1 MSERVR
7 TPARPSSLVARVA
20 WLTAAWALPAA
31 LVTALVLVAIYRASV
46 ERDFDAILAANLN
59 TLVAGTSVSPEGTL
73 DVATSLGLGDARFEQ
88 LGSGWYW
95 RVEPVGFE
103 ADARAAYPGFE
114 VESGPLPP
122 FDEQYRRNYPATGTG
137 GVRMLGVE
145 TEVVL
150 DAEGRTGRF
159 LVFGAR
165 SDVEGRV
172 RDFALALSPVLALFA
187 IGSVLAAFGS
197 ARFGLRPLDRLR
209 ASLQD
214 VREGRAERLDPDVPV
229 EVAPL
234 VEETN
239 ALIAGNRRVVER
251 ARTAVGNLAHGLKT
265 PLAVVTNEARGV
277 GGEAGRVLG
286 EQAGRMRAQIE
297 AYLDRARIAAGSRAF
312 SDTDAGATIATLVA
326 AIAKIAPDR
335 RIEFGAFDPAQDGGP
350 ARGERLRFEGERHDL
365 EEVAGNLI
373 ENAAKWARR
382 LVLVTLRGE
391 GARLALVVEDDGP
404 GLSEEA
410 ARDALK
416 RGVRLDETTE
426 GSGLG
431 LSIVRDIV
439 REYGGELAL
448 DRSDLG
454 GLRVTVLLPRRGGE
468 AGSAPAS

>member
-1 MSERVR
+1 MSE
-7 TPARPSSLVARVA
+7 AAKRPSSLVARVA
-20 WLTAAWALPAA
+20 WRTAAWALPAA
-31 LVTALVLVAIYRASV
+31 LVTALVLVAIYRRSV

-59 TLVAGTSVSPEGTL
+59 TLVAGTSVAADGSL
-73 DVATSLGLGDARFEQ
+73 DVATSLGLGDARFDE

-95 RVEPVGFE
+95 RVEPVGFDAE
-103 ADARAAYPGFE
+103 ARAAYPGFE
-114 VESGPLPP
+114 IDRGPLPE

-137 GVRMLGVE
+137 GVRMLGIE

-150 DAEGRTGRF
+150 DPEGRTGRF

-165 SDVEGRV
+165 SDVESRV
-172 RDFALALSPVLALFA
+172 RDFALALAPVLGLFA
-187 IGSVLAAFGS
+187 VGSVLAALLS
-197 ARFGLRPLDRLR
+197 ARFGLLPLDRLR

-214 VREGRAERLDPDVPV
+214 VREGHAERLDSDVPV

-265 PLAVVTNEARGV
+265 PLAVITNEASQV
-277 GGEAGRVLG
+277 GGEPGRVLS

-297 AYLDRARIAAGSRAF
+297 AYLDRARIAAGSRTF
-312 SDTDAGATIATLVA
+312 SDTDARETIATLAA

-335 RIEFGAFDPAQDGGP
+335 RIELQAAPV
-350 ARGERLRFEGERHDL
+350 RFEGERHDL

-373 ENAAKWARR
+373 ENATKWARR
-382 LVLVTLRGE
+382 LVLVTLGGE
-391 GARLALVVEDDGP
+391 GERLVLTVEDDGP
-404 GLSEEA
+404 GLSEDA
-410 ARDALK
+410 AREALR

-439 REYGGELAL
+439 GEYGGDLKL

-454 GLRVTVLLPRRGGE
+454 GLRATVRLPRRG
-468 AGSAPAS
+468 ASAERDADS

>member
-1 MSERVR
+1 M
-7 TPARPSSLVARVA
+7 A

-31 LVTALVLVAIYRASV
+31 LVTALVLVAIYRRSV

-59 TLVAGTSVSPEGTL
+59 TLVAGTSVSPSGTL

-95 RVEPVGFE
+95 RVEPVGFQ
-103 ADARAAYPGFE
+103 AQARAAYPGFE
-114 VESGPLPP
+114 VESGTLPP
-122 FDEQYRRNYPATGTG
+122 FDDQYRRNYPATGTG

-150 DAEGRTGRF
+150 DGEGRTGRF

-165 SDVEGRV
+165 SDVEDRV
-172 RDFALALSPVLALFA
+172 RDFALALAPVLALFA
-187 IGSVLAAFGS
+187 IGSVLASLLS
-197 ARFGLRPLDRLR
+197 ARFGLRPLDRVR

-239 ALIAGNRRVVER
+239 ALISGNRRVVER

-277 GGEAGRVLG
+277 GGEAGRVLS

-312 SDTDAGATIATLVA
+312 SDTDAHATIATLVA
-326 AIAKIAPDR
+326 AIAKIAPER
-335 RIEFGAFDPAQDGGP
+335 RIELDSVP
-350 ARGERLRFEGERHDL
+350 LRFEGERHDL

-373 ENAAKWARR
+373 ENASKWARR

-391 GARLALVVEDDGP
+391 GARIALTVEDDGP
-404 GLSEEA
+404 GLTEAA

-454 GLRVTVLLPRRGGE
+454 GLRATVRLPRRGGDT
-468 AGSAPAS
+468 GSAVAS

>member
-1 MSERVR
+1 MSP
-7 TPARPSSLVARVA
+7 PARRQSSLVARVA

-31 LVTALVLVAIYRASV
+31 LATALVLVAIYRRSV

-59 TLVAGTSVSPEGTL
+59 TLVAGTSVSPSGTL
-73 DVATSLGLGDARFEQ
+73 DVATSLGLGDARFEE

-95 RVEPVGFE
+95 RVEPVGF
-103 ADARAAYPGFE
+103 AAAPRAAYPGFE
-114 VESGPLPP
+114 VAAGAVPP
-122 FDEQYRRNYPATGTG
+122 FDEQYRRTYPATGTG

-145 TEVVL
+145 TQVVL
-150 DAEGRTGRF
+150 DGEGRTGRF

-172 RDFALALSPVLALFA
+172 RDFALALAPALALFA
-187 IGSVLAAFGS
+187 VGSILAALVS
-197 ARFGLRPLDRLR
+197 ARFGLRPLGRLT

-214 VREGRAERLDPDVPV
+214 VREGRAERLDTDVPV

-265 PLAVVTNEARGV
+265 PLAVVTNEAAHV
-277 GGEAGRVLG
+277 GGESGRVVA

-312 SDTDAGATIATLVA
+312 SDTDATATIRTLVA
-326 AIAKIAPDR
+326 AIAKIAPER
-335 RIEFGAFDPAQDGGP
+335 RIEFEAEPM
-350 ARGERLRFEGERHDL
+350 RFEGERHDL

-373 ENAAKWARR
+373 ENAAKWSRR
-382 LVLVTLRGE
+382 LVLVALRAEGE
-391 GARLALVVEDDGP
+391 RIALTVEDDGP
-404 GLSEEA
+404 GLTEEA

-454 GLRVTVLLPRRGGE
+454 GLRVTVRLPRRRGE
-468 AGSAPAS
+468 TGSAPAS

>member
-1 MSERVR
+1 MSEPER
-7 TPARPSSLVARVA
+7 RPSSLVARVA

-31 LVTALVLVAIYRASV
+31 LATALVLVAIYRRSV

-59 TLVAGTSVSPEGTL
+59 TLVAGTSVSDAGTL

-95 RVEPVGFE
+95 RVEPVGFDP
-103 ADARAAYPGFE
+103 DAEPRAAYPGFE
-114 VESGPLPP
+114 IVPADLPP
-122 FDEQYRRNYPATGTG
+122 FDAQYRRNYAATGTG

-150 DAEGRTGRF
+150 DSEGRTGRF

-172 RDFALALSPVLALFA
+172 RDFALALAPVLGLFA
-187 IGSVLAAFGS
+187 IGSVLAALLS
-197 ARFGLRPLDRLR
+197 ARFGLTPLDRLT

-214 VREGRAERLDPDVPV
+214 VREGRAERLDTDVPV

-265 PLAVVTNEARGV
+265 PLAVVTNEAASV
-277 GGEAGRVLG
+277 GGEAGRVLS

-312 SDTDAGATIATLVA
+312 SDTDAHATIATLVA

-335 RIEFGAFDPAQDGGP
+335 RIELDAEP
-350 ARGERLRFEGERHDL
+350 LRFEGERHDL

-382 LVLVTLRGE
+382 LILVSLRGE
-391 GARLALVVEDDGP
+391 GVRLVLTVEDDGP
-404 GLSEEA
+404 GLDEDA
-410 ARDALK
+410 AREALR

-448 DRSDLG
+448 DRSELG
-454 GLRVTVLLPRRGGE
+454 GLRATVRLPRRGAEGE
-468 AGSAPAS
+468 RPARP